1 VARKKKSK
9 GLPPLFIGL
18 AVLLVAT
25 AAYFSLRQNGADAS
39 MRKVEELN
47 PDLYYENANSLR
59 GNTYKIDTEIDS
71 SLGNSPTKGR
81 LFSVTL
87 KNANKNG
94 APVILPVLVPMEL
107 NNLTIQ
113 KGQHYLMKVKVG
125 DSGLL
130 RVEEASK
137 P

>member
-1 VARKKKSK
+1 M
-9 GLPPLFIGL
+9 FIGL

-107 NNLTIQ
+107 NSLTIQ
-113 KGQHYLMKVKVG
+113 KGQHYLMKVKVV

>member
-1 VARKKKSK
+1 MARKKKSK
-9 GLPPLFIGL
+9 GLPPWLIGL
-18 AVLLVAT
+18 AVLLVAA

-39 MRKVEELN
+39 MRTVEELN

-71 SLGNSPTKGR
+71 ALGSSPTKGR

-107 NNLTIQ
+107 NSLTIQ
-113 KGQHYLMKVKVG
+113 KGQHYLMKVKVV

>member
-1 VARKKKSK
+1 M
-9 GLPPLFIGL
+9 IGL
-18 AVLLVAT
+18 VLLLIAV

-39 MRKVEELN
+39 MRTVEELS

-71 SLGNSPTKGR
+71 SLGSSPTKGR
-81 LFSVTL
+81 LFSVTV

-94 APVILPVLVPMEL
+94 APVILPVLVPLEL

-113 KGQHYLMKVKVG
+113 KGQHYLMKVKVV
-125 DSGLL
+125 DNGLL
-130 RVEEASK
+130 RVEEATK